1 MMLATASRAAWQG
14 PSGFSFES
22 ISTASLACGRRR
34 AAAASMGSDMPW
46 NAAAAVAAADK
57 CRNER
62 RENRGMET
70 SRKGSLSGSADGCA
84 LWPDVAPA
92 PPPAAF
98 DFDLDFDS
106 WFGV

>member
-22 ISTASLACGRRR
+22 ISTASLACGRRL
-34 AAAASMGSDMPW
+34 AAAASMGSDIPW

-62 RENRGMET
+62 REKWAMET
-70 SRKGSLSGSADGCA
+70 PRKGSVSGSPDGCA
-84 LWPDVAPA
+84 LWPDVARA

-98 DFDLDFDS
+98 HFDLDFDS
-106 WFGV
+106 WFCV